1 MKNLIRN
8 SENRIRNSDRELMQM
23 AADELQTFVDQMGVF
38 DRAREVI
45 ELLDDRL
52 EKPDLAWQE
61 LTEKEILQLLEENI
75 DKPFSL
81 LVAVR
86 DKLKEKNGFA

>member
-1 MKNLIRN
+1 
-8 SENRIRNSDRELMQM
+8 MQI
-23 AADELQTFVDQMGVF
+23 AADELQTFVDRMGIF

-45 ELLDDRL
+45 EMLHERL
-52 EKPDLAWQE
+52 EKPDLGWQG
-61 LTEKEILQLLEENI
+61 LTEKETLQLLEENI

-86 DKLKEKNGFA
+86 DKLKEKNGFT